1 MMNPWRF
8 ETYQGK
14 WRDSDPIWT
23 QHYKDQVPYT
33 QRDDGK
39 FFMDIESFKNCFLY
53 FLIQYHR
60 HDYIT
65 SYYDKQNDDEGKLA
79 RYTFTTTLESQTLHV
94 AGDTYDPRMYAFGC
108 KTSKVMAQLLV
119 RKHSPDP
126 KVSHPTLG
134 EKYFSDW
141 IGFGHTML
149 TDLPADTY
157 EIWIQYSWP
166 EDTATKRNEL
176 KRDYTVRVYAQ
187 EAVEIRDSSGRTSV
201 GDVGHDYE
209 FWESVM
215 RARAS
220 QSDATSTE
228 DTTNEIQQQ
237 RQEE

>member
-1 MMNPWRF
+1 M
-8 ETYQGK
+8 
-14 WRDSDPIWT
+14 
-23 QHYKDQVPYT
+23 
-33 QRDDGK
+33 
-39 FFMDIESFKNCFLY
+39 
-53 FLIQYHR
+53 
-60 HDYIT
+60 
-65 SYYDKQNDDEGKLA
+65 
-79 RYTFTTTLESQTLHV
+79 

-119 RKHSPDP
+119 RKHSSDP

-187 EAVEIRDSSGRTSV
+187 EAVEIRDSTGRMSV
-201 GDVGHDYE
+201 GDFGHDYE
-209 FWESVM
+209 FWESVQ
-215 RARAS
+215 RARAA
-220 QSDATSTE
+220 QSDTTSTQ
-228 DTTNEIQQQ
+228 DTSNETQQQ
-237 RQEE
+237 QE